1 MVWYWWL
8 GCFGEVRVLVCCVV
22 VLLIGVYC
30 LIVWFGLLVFVL
42 RCLHV
47 AVAKV
52 GVVWCDIVCLSL

>member
-1 MVWYWWL
+1 MLVW
-8 GCFGEVRVLVCCVV
+8 RVV

-47 AVAKV
+47 VVAKV

>member
-1 MVWYWWL
+1 MLVW
-8 GCFGEVRVLVCCVV
+8 CAV

-52 GVVWCDIVCLSL
+52 ALFGVILFA